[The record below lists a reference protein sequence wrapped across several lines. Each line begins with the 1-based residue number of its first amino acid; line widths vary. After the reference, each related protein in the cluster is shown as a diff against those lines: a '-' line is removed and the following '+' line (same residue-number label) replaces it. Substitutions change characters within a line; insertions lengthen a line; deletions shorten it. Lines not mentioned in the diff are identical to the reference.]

1 MTAIG
6 WSELG
11 LAYVY
16 MLASARNGTLY
27 VGVTSDLV
35 KRVYE
40 HKAKL
45 VKGFTS
51 RYNVDKLVWF
61 EQSDSIESAIAREKQ
76 LKEWKRA
83 WKIELIEETNPYWND
98 LYAGI
103 V

>member
-1 MTAIG
+1 MTVIG
-6 WSELG
+6 WSELD

-40 HKAKL
+40 HKTKL
-45 VKGFTS
+45 VKGFTA

-76 LKEWKRA
+76 LKE
-83 WKIELIEETNPYWND
+83 
-98 LYAGI
+98 
-103 V
+103 

>member
-1 MTAIG
+1 MTVIG
-6 WSELG
+6 WSELD

-40 HKAKL
+40 HKTKL
-45 VKGFTS
+45 VKGFTA

-61 EQSDSIESAIAREKQ
+61 EQSDSIESAIAREK
-76 LKEWKRA
+76 
-83 WKIELIEETNPYWND
+83 
-98 LYAGI
+98 
-103 V
+103 